1 MPPWEEV
8 ESLKRCELH
17 SEPHPS
23 WFYAVFHLFFPLWLV
38 QMLGLGRALAGRG
51 RQIAIFRSPQGC
63 LFGFKWGL
71 WLGVSTVTQLSL
83 RHFCLS
89 VSGLVSGLKARSGGS
104 RSGFYQEIIGV
115 IQCSLKHWALK
126 TARRHMLFF
135 WSSAGATKGSC
146 VSGIWQQCSN
156 MWKKFWKHPS
166 CSSKF
171 GPGFL
176 SLLS

>member
-1 MPPWEEV
+1 MQYFI
-8 ESLKRCELH
+8 S
-17 SEPHPS
+17 
-23 WFYAVFHLFFPLWLV
+23 FFPLWLV
-38 QMLGLGRALAGRG
+38 RMLRLGRALAGRG
-51 RQIAIFRSPQGC
+51 RQTVIFRSPQGR

-71 WLGVSTVTQLSL
+71 WLGVRTVTQLSL
-83 RHFCLS
+83 SHFCLS
-89 VSGLVSGLKARSGGS
+89 VSGLVSRLKARSGVS
-104 RSGFYQEIIGV
+104 WSAFYQEMVGV
-115 IQCSLKHWALK
+115 IQCSLKHWPSK

-135 WSSAGATKGSC
+135 WSSAGVTKGSC

-176 SLLS
+176 SLLSQRPRLD